1 MQNFYLYLNF
11 TRPENTLYLSYG
23 RYNDDG
29 KEIRPSRVIGI
40 ISDMYDIKPYHPDI
54 TDFLTNRQNSFHL
67 VSDYA
72 KIKDYD
78 ADKNLAAVI
87 SYFVNH

>member
-78 ADKNLAAVI
+78 ADKI
-87 SYFVNH
+87 WQQ